1 MATGT
6 KQRIRIRLKAYDHR
20 ILDQS
25 AMQIVDTA
33 QQTGARVSGP
43 VPLPTEFHSP
53 QRKGCR
59 GQSPCRGAGNPVWGT
74 GNWGPA
80 CFPIHS
86 PPQAASRKERGFLET
101 PQTQPGG

>member
-43 VPLPTEFHSP
+43 VPLPTEINKFTVMRSTFIDKNRRGP
-53 QRKGCR
+53 DTFESARWRRYRDQTVGRKRERALQRDEKR
-59 GQSPCRGAGNPVWGT
+59 G
-74 GNWGPA
+74 
-80 CFPIHS
+80 
-86 PPQAASRKERGFLET
+86 
-101 PQTQPGG
+101 

>member
-1 MATGT
+1 MATGA

-43 VPLPTEFHSP
+43 VPLPTEIDKFTVIAHLLSIKTHVSNL
-53 QRKGCR
+53 RYVHIN
-59 GQSPCRGAGNPVWGT
+59 A
-74 GNWGPA
+74 
-80 CFPIHS
+80 
-86 PPQAASRKERGFLET
+86 
-101 PQTQPGG
+101 